1 MKFFLPKFVLSVF
14 GQLLLLKEKSLSKSA
29 SLLVNIQVLSLFKC
43 KPCLQ
48 KNSVITDEVEAISF
62 GPVTQKMVDLFNDSC
77 EFELLF
83 NKY

>member
-1 MKFFLPKFVLSVF
+1 MNFFCLNFSYLYLVSYSY
-14 GQLLLLKEKSLSKSA
+14 LKEKSLSKSA

-62 GPVTQKMVDLFNDSC
+62 GPVTQNMVDLFNDSC